1 MDKIVVIGGGGH
13 AKVVICVLKK
23 LGYAITG
30 YTDNHDRGTILGIP
44 HFGNDS
50 DLSALIEKKQ
60 CRAAILGVGKVDTSD
75 TRLSLQWRFTELG
88 FAFPAI
94 CSPHAVVNEEVT
106 LGAGSVVFDGAI
118 VNSGTTLGVACIVN
132 TGSTID
138 HDCVIGAN
146 VHLAPGVT
154 LSGGVTVGDNCMIG
168 TGTRIIQSLTICE
181 GCLIGAGST
190 VVGDISEAGTYI
202 GSPARKLW

>member
-1 MDKIVVIGGGGH
+1 MGKIVVIGGGGH

-23 LGYAITG
+23 LGYVIVG

-44 HFGNDS
+44 HLGSDS
-50 DLSALIEKKQ
+50 DLAALIENRQ
-60 CRAAILGVGKVDTSD
+60 CVAAIVGIGKVDTSD
-75 TRLSLQWRFTELG
+75 ARLLLQRRFADLG

-106 LGAGSVVFDGAI
+106 LGAGAVVLDGAI
-118 VNSGTTLGVACIVN
+118 VNSGTTLGEACIVN

-154 LSGGVTVGDNCMIG
+154 LSGGIRVGDNCTIG
-168 TGTRIIQSLTICE
+168 TGTRIIQSLTISE

-190 VVGDISEAGTYI
+190 VVEDISEAGTYV
-202 GSPARKLW
+202 GSPARKIR